1 MPTNKSYQKHLCP
14 RRKISFD
21 GFVSFEGHRYG
32 VPYWYVRRE
41 CRVSREGRVVHI
53 YSDDLSREL
62 VAHAVGAGAD
72 SWCEGQWETSPAQPE
87 ELPTQPVGTV
97 VEQIAPPRTKP
108 GFERFDFGRAE

>member
-1 MPTNKSYQKHLCP
+1 MPIHT
-14 RRKISFD
+14 
-21 GFVSFEGHRYG
+21 
-32 VPYWYVRRE
+32 
-41 CRVSREGRVVHI
+41 
-53 YSDDLSREL
+53 
-62 VAHAVGAGAD
+62 GAD

>member
-1 MPTNKSYQKHLCP
+1 MTGIGENTLAQPVKPPL
-14 RRKISFD
+14 
-21 GFVSFEGHRYG
+21 
-32 VPYWYVRRE
+32 RE
-41 CRVSREGRVVHI
+41 RHACLAKLVKNR
-53 YSDDLSREL
+53 LTLTSREL
-62 VAHAVGAGAD
+62 VAHAVGTGAD

>member
-1 MPTNKSYQKHLCP
+1 MPAPEDLLRRLRELRGAPLRRALLVRPP
-14 RRKISFD
+14 RVQGEPGGAR
-21 GFVSFEGHRYG
+21 GA
-32 VPYWYVRRE
+32 
-41 CRVSREGRVVHI
+41 HI

-62 VAHAVGAGAD
+62 VAHAVGTGAD

-97 VEQIAPPRTKP
+97 VEQIAPLRTKP

>member
-1 MPTNKSYQKHLCP
+1 MQGEP
-14 RRKISFD
+14 
-21 GFVSFEGHRYG
+21 G
-32 VPYWYVRRE
+32 
-41 CRVSREGRVVHI
+41 GRVVHI

-62 VAHAVGAGAD
+62 VAHAVGTGAY

>member
-1 MPTNKSYQKHLCP
+1 MTGIGENTLAQPVKPPLRE
-14 RRKISFD
+14 RRACLAKL
-21 GFVSFEGHRYG
+21 VKNRLTLT
-32 VPYWYVRRE
+32 
-41 CRVSREGRVVHI
+41 RVNREGRVVHI

-62 VAHAVGAGAD
+62 VAHAVGTGAD

>member
-1 MPTNKSYQKHLCP
+1 MRE
-14 RRKISFD
+14 RRACLAKL
-21 GFVSFEGHRYG
+21 VKNRLTLT
-32 VPYWYVRRE
+32 
-41 CRVSREGRVVHI
+41 
-53 YSDDLSREL
+53 DLSREL

>member
-1 MPTNKSYQKHLCP
+1 MLRLLNFRC
-14 RRKISFD
+14 SFCSNPLD
-21 GFVSFEGHRYG
+21 ETH
-32 VPYWYVRRE
+32 
-41 CRVSREGRVVHI
+41 
-53 YSDDLSREL
+53 DDLSREL

-97 VEQIAPPRTKP
+97 VEQIAPPRAKP

>member
-1 MPTNKSYQKHLCP
+1 M
-14 RRKISFD
+14 
-21 GFVSFEGHRYG
+21 SFEGHRYG
-32 VPYWYVRRE
+32 VPYWYGRRE

-97 VEQIAPPRTKP
+97 VEQIVFLIAFIFRKSRDKSF
-108 GFERFDFGRAE
+108 GFHDDCFAS